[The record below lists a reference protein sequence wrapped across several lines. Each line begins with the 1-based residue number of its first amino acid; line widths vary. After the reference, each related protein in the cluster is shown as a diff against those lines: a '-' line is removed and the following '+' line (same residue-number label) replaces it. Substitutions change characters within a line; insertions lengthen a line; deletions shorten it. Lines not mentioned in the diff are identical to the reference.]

1 MFRGVHV
8 ARRLVV
14 VLLAAG
20 ALVATASAA
29 APPVGPLP
37 AGPVSQISTKRGE
50 LVAVALPAP
59 TNGRQWR
66 QKGIVNQ
73 KVLKEVAEADVGPS
87 IVIVF
92 KAMGRGKATIA
103 YGLTR
108 GETAHAFAGR
118 RFVVTVS

>member
-1 MFRGVHV
+1 MFRGMPA
-8 ARRLVV
+8 ARRFFV

-37 AGPVSQISTKRGE
+37 AGPVAKISTKRGE
-50 LVAVALPAP
+50 LVAVALPAS

-66 QKGIVNQ
+66 QKGIVNT

-92 KAMGRGKATIA
+92 KAMGAGTATVA
-103 YGLTR
+103 YGLTK
-108 GETAHAFAGR
+108 GETAHAYAGR
-118 RFVVTVS
+118 RFVITVS

>member
-1 MFRGVHV
+1 MR
-8 ARRLVV
+8 ALRLVVV
-14 VLLAAG
+14 VLLAAA
-20 ALVATASAA
+20 ALVATASAT

-50 LVAVALPAP
+50 LVSVALPAP

-66 QKGIVNQ
+66 QKGIVNP
-73 KVLKEVAEADVGPS
+73 KVLKQVGEADVGPS

-92 KAMGRGKATIA
+92 KAMGPGKATVA
-103 YGLTR
+103 YGLTK
-108 GETAHAFAGR
+108 GETPRAYAGR

>member
-1 MFRGVHV
+1 VFRGVPV
-8 ARRLVV
+8 ARRLVL

-37 AGPVSQISTKRGE
+37 AGPVAKISTKRGE

-66 QKGIVNQ
+66 QKGIVNP
-73 KVLKEVAEADVGPS
+73 KVLKEVGEADVGPS

-92 KAMGRGKATIA
+92 KAMGPGTATVA
-103 YGLTR
+103 YGLTK
-108 GETAHAFAGR
+108 GETARAYAGR

>member
-1 MFRGVHV
+1 MQI

-14 VLLAAG
+14 VALAAG

-37 AGPVSQISTKRGE
+37 AGPIAKIQTKRGE

-59 TNGRQWR
+59 TNGRSWR
-66 QKGIVNQ
+66 QKGIVNP
-73 KVLKEVAEADVGPS
+73 KVLKEVGEADVGPS

-92 KAMGRGKATIA
+92 KAMGPGKATIA
-103 YGLTR
+103 YGLTK
-108 GETAHAFAGR
+108 GETAHAYAGR
-118 RFVVTVS
+118 RFIVTVS